1 MNGMFT
7 ETISYSAA
15 FIAGLVSFF
24 SPCIFPLIPGYFTFI
39 TGFSLDQL
47 TGEYDARIRKKV
59 LFSTA
64 SYVLGF
70 SSVFILMGASA
81 SFLGSIVFEYREIIR
96 VAGGL
101 VVILLG
107 IHLTGIIRIRSLEFE
122 KRIQVR
128 NKPLNYIGA
137 YLVGTAF
144 GAGWS
149 PCIGPLLG
157 SILIYAGSRETVYEG
172 VLLLTSYSA
181 GLAVPFIIISVF
193 INYLVIFIK
202 QVTFTMKYINVSAGI
217 LLVVIGLLLVTN
229 RL

>member
-1 MNGMFT
+1 MFT
-7 ETISYSAA
+7 DTISYSAA

-47 TGEYDARIRKKV
+47 TGEYEARIRKKV
-59 LFSTA
+59 FLSTA
-64 SYVLGF
+64 SYVMGF
-70 SSVFILMGASA
+70 SAVFILMGASA
-81 SFLGSIVFEYREIIR
+81 SFLGGIVFAYREIIR

-101 VVILLG
+101 IVIILG

-122 KRIQVR
+122 KRVQIR

-137 YLVGTAF
+137 FLVGTAF

-157 SILIYAGSRETVYEG
+157 SILIYAGSRESVYEG
-172 VLLLTSYSA
+172 IFLLALYSA
-181 GLAVPFIIISVF
+181 GLAVPFITISVF
-193 INYLVIFIK
+193 INFLVKFIK
-202 QVTFTMKYINVSAGI
+202 KAAFAMKYINAAAGI
-217 LLVVIGLLLVTN
+217 LLVIVGLLLVTK
-229 RL
+229 RP

>member
-1 MNGMFT
+1 MNIMFT
-7 ETISYSAA
+7 ETVSYSAA
-15 FIAGLVSFF
+15 FIAGLISFF

-59 LFSTA
+59 FLSTA

-70 SSVFILMGASA
+70 SAVFILMGASA
-81 SFLGSIVFEYREIIR
+81 SFLGGIVFEYRQIIR
-96 VAGGL
+96 VVGGL
-101 VVILLG
+101 IVILLG

-137 YLVGTAF
+137 FLVGTAF

-172 VLLLTSYSA
+172 IFLLALYSA
-181 GLAVPFIIISVF
+181 GLAVPFITISFF
-193 INYLVIFIK
+193 INFLMKFMK
-202 QVTFTMKYINVSAGI
+202 KATFAMKYINTVAGI
-217 LLVVIGLLLVTN
+217 LLIIVGLLLVTN